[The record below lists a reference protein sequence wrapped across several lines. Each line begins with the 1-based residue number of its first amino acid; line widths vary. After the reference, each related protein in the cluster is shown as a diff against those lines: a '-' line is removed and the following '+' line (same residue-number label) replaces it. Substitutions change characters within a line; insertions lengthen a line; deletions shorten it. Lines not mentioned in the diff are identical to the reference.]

1 MDLSNGLISGV
12 QTAARLTPRQMMII
26 AERRLTGSS
35 PVRPE
40 LGPEYATAIL
50 WAEAALGKALPP
62 HREEIERFLNR
73 ARLEHNNNWISPAGE
88 TFNSTELFY
97 LQSAGQYGNFPNEEF
112 FVRRIETSP
121 EISTGFQLR
130 LEEEE
135 VVKRETQNSSLDD
148 GAVVQSM
155 MFTWRPNACI
165 CESLIFKSLFTLLRS
180 FKIFTL
186 SISVKFS
193 PCRIQCAQLLP
204 AVPG

>member
-35 PVRPE
+35 PIRPG

-97 LQSAGQYGNFPNEEF
+97 LQSAGKQGKYPNEEF
-112 FVRRIETSP
+112 FLRRIETSP

-135 VVKRETQNSSLDD
+135 VFKRETQNSPPNKFNVENKFYSLCR
-148 GAVVQSM
+148 GERPAQSCS
-155 MFTWRPNACI
+155 PAAPQCI
-165 CESLIFKSLFTLLRS
+165 LSTNSQPYFLLAPLRY
-180 FKIFTL
+180 
-186 SISVKFS
+186 
-193 PCRIQCAQLLP
+193 LP
-204 AVPG
+204 AASTHSD

>member
-35 PVRPE
+35 PIRPE

-97 LQSAGQYGNFPNEEF
+97 LQSAGQHGNYPNEEF

-135 VVKRETQNSSLDD
+135 VFKRETQNSPPNKFNVENKFYSLCR
-148 GAVVQSM
+148 GERPAQSCS
-155 MFTWRPNACI
+155 PAAPQC
-165 CESLIFKSLFTLLRS
+165 SLSTNSQPYFLLAPLRY
-180 FKIFTL
+180 
-186 SISVKFS
+186 
-193 PCRIQCAQLLP
+193 LP
-204 AVPG
+204 AASTHSD

>member
-35 PVRPE
+35 PIRPR

-97 LQSAGQYGNFPNEEF
+97 LQSAGQHRAAWCRTRVGTQRPTNE
-112 FVRRIETSP
+112 
-121 EISTGFQLR
+121 Q
-130 LEEEE
+130 
-135 VVKRETQNSSLDD
+135 
-148 GAVVQSM
+148 
-155 MFTWRPNACI
+155 
-165 CESLIFKSLFTLLRS
+165 
-180 FKIFTL
+180 
-186 SISVKFS
+186 
-193 PCRIQCAQLLP
+193 
-204 AVPG
+204 

>member
-35 PVRPE
+35 PIRPL

-135 VVKRETQNSSLDD
+135 VFKRETQNSFNVLNNFYSLCR
-148 GAVVQSM
+148 GERPAQSCS
-155 MFTWRPNACI
+155 PAAPQC
-165 CESLIFKSLFTLLRS
+165 SLSTNSQPYFLLAPLRY
-180 FKIFTL
+180 
-186 SISVKFS
+186 
-193 PCRIQCAQLLP
+193 LP
-204 AVPG
+204 AASTHSD